1 MPCSRLFRE
10 LLDPLSAALAAFLI
24 RLQIG
29 LTFDLFVIGL
39 VFYLIHLLTSQF
51 EVELFFALHFSH
63 FSHFSLHLKS
73 VALFDHIYLAY
84 LFAKMVFNFPTNGDF
99 DSWKSSAKPK
109 TVKQYVDWI
118 SDYAEFCRTEGLTIH
133 DGQSVKLFLV
143 FRHNTPKV
151 AKRSNKRQKV
161 KKGEGIKQ
169 KTGEL
174 YSILSAIKCY
184 FSMFN
189 LKDPIESH
197 PTIAN
202 MLSLW
207 AKEDPPVLKSP
218 IFEGEEIEMFCAYA
232 DNSDVNL
239 VCKAVV
245 LMYIACAGRVGE
257 LHDILW
263 EDVRQVNYDGQMVW
277 VFSYFKEKQ
286 DGTPEKVDSML
297 GDEVSNMV
305 FNLYAGI
312 IFLRTCCCF
321 TCVYNVVFLDCF
333 LPEERVGRLLRKLKW
348 DYESDRYRATWKPV
362 GKG

>member
-1 MPCSRLFRE
+1 
-10 LLDPLSAALAAFLI
+10 
-24 RLQIG
+24 
-29 LTFDLFVIGL
+29 
-39 VFYLIHLLTSQF
+39 
-51 EVELFFALHFSH
+51 
-63 FSHFSLHLKS
+63 
-73 VALFDHIYLAY
+73 
-84 LFAKMVFNFPTNGDF
+84 MVFNFPTNNGDF

-109 TVKQYVDWI
+109 TVKQYVDCI

-133 DGQSVKLFLV
+133 DGQSIKLFLV

-189 LKDPIESH
+189 LKESH

-239 VCKAVV
+239 VCKTVV

-263 EDVRQVNYDGQMVW
+263 EDVRQVNYDGHMVW

-312 IFLRTCCCF
+312 IFF
-321 TCVYNVVFLDCF
+321 KN
-333 LPEERVGRLLRKLKW
+333 LLLL
-348 DYESDRYRATWKPV
+348 YLCI
-362 GKG
+362 